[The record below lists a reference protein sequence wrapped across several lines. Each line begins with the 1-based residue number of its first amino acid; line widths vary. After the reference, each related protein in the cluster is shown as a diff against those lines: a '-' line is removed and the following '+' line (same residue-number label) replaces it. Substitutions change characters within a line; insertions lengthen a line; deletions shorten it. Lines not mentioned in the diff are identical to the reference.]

1 MIGGP
6 YAICAVSADL
16 SAQADANAY
25 DDALEELEMQLTGEY
40 CADLFSRAPS
50 IQAAALAA
58 GGNAYLIRD
67 PLIRR
72 AAIALQD
79 AAEECARDEAKR
91 QMANWKP
98 RRRAA

>member
-16 SAQADANAY
+16 SAQADADAY
-25 DDALEELEMQLTGEY
+25 DEALEELEVQLTGEC

-50 IQAAALAA
+50 IEAALLEA
-58 GGNAYLIRD
+58 GGDAFRIPDVR
-67 PLIRR
+67 IRR

-98 RRRAA
+98 HRRAA

>member
-1 MIGGP
+1 MTWGCYGT
-6 YAICAVSADL
+6 CAVSADL
-16 SAQADANAY
+16 SALADTEAY
-25 DDALEELEMQLTGEY
+25 DEALEELEVQLTGEY
-40 CADLFSRAPS
+40 CAELFARAPS

-72 AAIALQD
+72 AAVALQD

-98 RRRAA
+98 HRRAA